1 MFSSDSTDDDR
12 GAAAG
17 TAPFAHF
24 ETDLTAEDWGAKR
37 RAGEL
42 GFGPIFWAPIQVLS
56 PTVTVGLGRTN
67 LTLIRPTIVQT
78 DAAEPY
84 AGFDLRESP
93 HRNPAVSV
101 HFNPAA
107 YGATGPG
114 TYVFTFA
121 VDAPTRAAFTPSG
134 YAGSGTVDAPGS
146 IRFSG
151 RRRDGR
157 STAPETPST
166 NGWDGDRGTRHR
178 RLVSSRWCTP
188 SDTAGT
194 AVPTSEPTLRPRLT
208 ASQGAAKECR
218 RRVEFL
224 RTRAKAVANRD
235 IRVHSLA
242 PDGERAELSRSGAD
256 RRRAAG
262 ARSSC

>member
-1 MFSSDSTDDDR
+1 MSSSDPTDDDR

-17 TAPFAHF
+17 TAPFADF
-24 ETDLTAEDWGAKR
+24 ETDLTAEDWAAKR

-151 RRRDGR
+151 RRVITIILRNVPPGLDASAAIEQTSGEAWSWF
-157 STAPETPST
+157 STRIAHPP
-166 NGWDGDRGTRHR
+166 
-178 RLVSSRWCTP
+178 LVFDP
-188 SDTAGT
+188 LPIG
-194 AVPTSEPTLRPRLT
+194 
-208 ASQGAAKECR
+208 
-218 RRVEFL
+218 
-224 RTRAKAVANRD
+224 
-235 IRVHSLA
+235 
-242 PDGERAELSRSGAD
+242 
-256 RRRAAG
+256 
-262 ARSSC
+262 